1 MEFYGRKDKYLRAL
15 FGAYG
20 SMHFLGR
27 MKEEL
32 AQRMETQLSGIRDE
46 IKPYVMEYHIFPKHQ
61 PKRNGVQS
69 VVHVNFIKREIRKY
83 SFFLKTDILWKH
95 CRSNTDWH
103 KAH

>member
-1 MEFYGRKDKYLRAL
+1 MCY
-15 FGAYG
+15 
-20 SMHFLGR
+20 
-27 MKEEL
+27 
-32 AQRMETQLSGIRDE
+32 
-46 IKPYVMEYHIFPKHQ
+46 IFPKHQ